1 MSVDAPVGPGGAES
15 ALVTSPAPQQ
25 QPVLAALGAW
35 LRRHPGAAVVFAG
48 AAVRVA
54 VWAYQVVTV
63 APRVL
68 AGRTPDDAYYFVVIA
83 RNLAAGRGPTFDGV
97 DLTTGY
103 QPLWQGVLAALAVV
117 VPDSQLL
124 QVALLVGA
132 ALAVFGYFALA
143 RVTGSVVALTPFG
156 LAVGFAVA
164 SGPLA
169 WERSVNGMRGAV
181 VIAAMALVALA
192 AQRWWAKPSAAS
204 MGLVG
209 VAAGLLCLG
218 RTTHIVTVV
227 VIPLLLLWGLARTG
241 RRPAVVATFGAWAAG
256 VVAVCLP
263 WFVWSW
269 VTVGTAASSA
279 GAVKTHWQQASTGS
293 FPSGAGL
300 TQTRLAATT
309 ELWRQVSG
317 VAPFTYRWPS
327 GPRELLQLAVLVVV
341 AWGVLRALRRRPAA
355 VVVVAPALAVVGRYG
370 VELLW
375 IPNLRSSWYTAPIF
389 TLTGLAV
396 AVAVSWLVRRSAQWA
411 PADRIGAA
419 PGWVRV
425 VGQVAVGL
433 VVVVAVGRQAVRI
446 PPTWG
451 EANWEAGEE
460 IRSLPPEARIGSF
473 DTGSLGYLRPGV
485 VNLDGLVRGPDYVE
499 RVTSGRPLSEVVL
512 GEDLDFLVGR
522 LEPGDERL
530 PACARRVWASS
541 RDVPVGGSL
550 EPVRIWTLA
559 GCPTR

>member
-1 MSVDAPVGPGGAES
+1 MAGAVVGR
-15 ALVTSPAPQQ
+15 V
-25 QPVLAALGAW
+25 
-35 LRRHPGAAVVFAG
+35 RRHPGAAVVFAG
-48 AAVRVA
+48 AALRVA

-103 QPLWQGVLAALAVV
+103 QPLWQGLLAAMAVV
-117 VPDSQLL
+117 VPDGQLL
-124 QVALLVGA
+124 RAALLVGA
-132 ALAVFGYFALA
+132 VLALFGYLVLA
-143 RVTGSVVALTPFG
+143 RVTRSVVALTPFG

-169 WERSVNGMRGAV
+169 WERTVNGMEGAAV
-181 VIAAMALVALA
+181 VAAMALVAVA
-192 AQRWWAKPSAAS
+192 AQRWWARPSPAS
-204 MGLVG
+204 MGVVG

-218 RTTHIVTVV
+218 RTTQVVTVA
-227 VIPLLLLWGLARTG
+227 VIPLLLVWGRARTG
-241 RRPAVVATFGAWAAG
+241 RRPAVAANLGAWVAG

-269 VTVGTAASSA
+269 ATVGTPASSA
-279 GAVKTHWQQASTGS
+279 GAVKTHWQQGATGS
-293 FPSGAGL
+293 FPSAAGL
-300 TQTRLAATT
+300 TQTRLAATA
-309 ELWRQVSG
+309 ELWRQVSA
-317 VAPFTYRWPS
+317 VAPFTYRWAK

-341 AWGVLRALRRRPAA
+341 VWGVLRAVRRRPAA
-355 VVVVAPALAVVGRYG
+355 VIVVAPAMAVVGRYG

-375 IPNLRSSWYTAPIF
+375 LPNMRSSWYSAPIF
-389 TLTGLAV
+389 TLSGLAV
-396 AVAVSWLVRRSAQWA
+396 AVAVSWVVRRAARGA
-411 PADRIGAA
+411 PARRAGAA
-419 PGWVRV
+419 PGWVRASA
-425 VGQVAVGL
+425 QVAIGL
-433 VVVVAVGRQAVRI
+433 VVAIAIGRQAVRI

-451 EANWEAGEE
+451 EANWDAAEE
-460 IRSLPPEARIGSF
+460 IRSLPPAARIGSF
-473 DTGSLGYLRPGV
+473 DTGSLGYVRPGV

-541 RDVPVGGSL
+541 QEVPVEGSL
-550 EPVRIWTLA
+550 EPVRIWSLA
-559 GCPTR
+559 DCPRR